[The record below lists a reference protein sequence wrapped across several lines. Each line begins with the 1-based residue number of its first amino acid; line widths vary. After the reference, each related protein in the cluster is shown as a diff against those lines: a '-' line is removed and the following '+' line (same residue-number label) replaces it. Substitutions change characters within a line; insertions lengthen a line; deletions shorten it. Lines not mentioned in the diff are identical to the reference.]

1 MTTIWSQEFWKQTF
15 LKTKKYNR
23 WKLIDDWTK
32 WVVFPTKSVPIHL
45 CATKHRKVNGL
56 HISFSPPPFGYYC
69 KMCFCSLLSPYF
81 PIFPKRKMLK
91 EMDFICCKECS
102 SHVQFS
108 WTELIL
114 KTAKKISGVCEKAT
128 NFQLGSHYYFLI

>member
-1 MTTIWSQEFWKQTF
+1 MTTIWSQEIWKQTF

-56 HISFSPPPFGYYC
+56 HISFSPPPLGDYC

-81 PIFPKRKMLK
+81 PIFPKKKNVKRDGFHMLQGMFITCSVFLDWTDTKNRRKYQV
-91 EMDFICCKECS
+91 C
-102 SHVQFS
+102 V
-108 WTELIL
+108 
-114 KTAKKISGVCEKAT
+114 KKQQISNLAVII
-128 NFQLGSHYYFLI
+128 F